1 VAFERLD
8 SVDIAVDHILARVA
22 GPLVVATPLG
32 LGKPNRLIN
41 ALYRRVKDDPSRP
54 LTLYTA
60 LSLERPRVAGG
71 LEGRFAGPF
80 IERHFGADY
89 PDLEYLADLRAGRLP
104 AHVDVR
110 EFYLQSGALLKVER
124 AQRSYTS
131 LNYTHVSRELATR
144 GINLMLQMVARRG
157 ERLSFSSN
165 SDTTLDLLDHLRR
178 QGKPRPLVVCVVHPD
193 LPFLDHDEPLPLDFA
208 DLLVEKPGP
217 AYRLFALP
225 RASVAPAE
233 FALGLH
239 ASALV
244 RDGGSLQIGI
254 GALSDALVHG
264 LILRQR
270 ENGAWRESLQ
280 ALRNGTGTPAIV
292 RDWGGEAPLA
302 AGLYGASEMVMDGF
316 MHLREAGILR
326 RRVWDC
332 LPLEQALADRALG
345 ETLAPGAVEALLE
358 YGVVPHR
365 LDPESV
371 AQLLDWNALP
381 PGCVLEGEHLRLP
394 GGERIGSDLR
404 VEEHRARLD
413 TLMAGRRLRGG
424 RWLHGGFF
432 LGTRPFY
439 DWLRALDGEAWEGL
453 CMARISHINELY
465 GGAEELHRL
474 QRRDA
479 RYFNTCMMQ
488 TLLGAAV
495 SDALED
501 GQVVSGVGGQYNFVA
516 MAHATADGRSVLML
530 RATREAGGKVVS
542 NIVWNYGH
550 ATIPRHLRDVVVTE
564 YGVADLRGA
573 SDEECIQRMLAI
585 ADSRFQDALA
595 ERARAAGKLARD
607 WRIPEAWR
615 GNTPQRLAQALAPLS
630 SRGLLPRFPFGT
642 DLDADEMRLLG
653 ALEWLKRGT
662 ATGGARLRMLARGA
676 LAGAARGEEPR
687 LLQRLALQQ
696 PRGLGQ
702 KLMARLV
709 QVALRETAAGAG

>member
-1 VAFERLD
+1 VAFD
-8 SVDIAVDHILARVA
+8 SVESVEVAVDRVLAAIA

-41 ALYRRVKDDPSRP
+41 ALYRRVKGDPGRP
-54 LTLYTA
+54 LTIYTA

-89 PDLEYLADLRAGRLP
+89 PDLEYITDIRAGTLP
-104 AHVDVR
+104 THVEVR
-110 EFYLQSGALLKVER
+110 EFYMQSGALLRVER

-131 LNYTHVSRELATR
+131 LNYTHVSRELASR
-144 GINLMLQMVARRG
+144 GVNLLLQMVARRG
-157 ERLSFSSN
+157 DRLSFSSN

-178 QGKPRPLVVCVVHPD
+178 MGKPRPYVVCVVHPE

-208 DLLVEKPGP
+208 DLLVEKLGP

-244 RDGGSLQIGI
+244 RDGGTLQIGI

-270 ENGAWRESLQ
+270 ENTGWRLSLD
-280 ALRNGTGTPAIV
+280 ALRNGNGTPAIV
-292 RDWGGEAPLA
+292 RNWGGEAPLA
-302 AGLYGASEMVMDGF
+302 DGLYGASEMVMDGF

-326 RRVWDC
+326 RRVWDFM
-332 LPLEQALADRALG
+332 PLEQALADRAVG

-358 YGVVPHR
+358 YGAIPHR
-365 LDPESV
+365 LDPEAV
-371 AQLLDWNALP
+371 ERLMAWNAIP
-381 PGCVLEGEHLRLP
+381 PGSVLEGDALRLAD
-394 GGERIGSDLR
+394 GRRIGSDLM
-404 VEEHRARLD
+404 VEEHCAQLD
-413 TLMAGRRLRGG
+413 ALMAGRRLRGG

-439 DWLRALDGEAWEGL
+439 QWLQGLAGDEWEGL

-474 QRRDA
+474 QRRDS

-516 MAHATADGRSVLML
+516 MAHATSDGRSVLML
-530 RATREAGGKVVS
+530 RATREAHGRVES

-550 ATIPRHLRDVVVTE
+550 TTIPRHLRDVVVTE
-564 YGVADLRGA
+564 YGVADIRGA
-573 SDEECIQRMLAI
+573 SDEECIQRLLAI
-585 ADSRFQDALA
+585 CDARFQDALA
-595 ERARAAGKLARD
+595 DKARAAGKLARD

-615 GNTPQRLAQALAPLS
+615 RNTPEHLAQALAPLV

-662 ATGGARLRMLARGA
+662 ATPGGRVRMLGRGA

-687 LLQRLALQQ
+687 LLRRLSLQQ
-696 PRGLGQ
+696 PKGLGER
-702 KLMARLV
+702 LMARLV
-709 QVALRETAAGAG
+709 QVALRATGAD

>member
-1 VAFERLD
+1 MAFD
-8 SVDIAVDHILARVA
+8 SVESVEVAVDRVLAAVT

-41 ALYRRVKDDPSRP
+41 ALYRRVKDDPARP

-89 PDLEYLADLRAGRLP
+89 PDLAYLADIRAGTLP
-104 AHVDVR
+104 MHVDVR
-110 EFYLQSGALLKVER
+110 EFYMQSGAMLRVER

-131 LNYTHVSRELATR
+131 LNYTHVSRELASR
-144 GINLMLQMVARRG
+144 GVNLMLQMVARRG
-157 ERLSFSSN
+157 DRLSFSSN

-178 QGKPRPLVVCVVHPD
+178 QGKPRPYVVCVVHPD
-193 LPFLDHDEPLPLDFA
+193 LPFLDHDEPLPLEFA

-244 RDGGSLQIGI
+244 RDGGTLQIGI

-270 ENGAWRESLQ
+270 ENTSWRQSLE
-280 ALRNGTGTPAIV
+280 ALRNGNGTPAIV
-292 RDWGGEAPLA
+292 RDWGGEGPLA
-302 AGLYGASEMVMDGF
+302 DGLYGASEMVMDGF

-326 RRVWDC
+326 RRVWDF
-332 LPLEQALADRALG
+332 LPLEQALADRAVS
-345 ETLAPGAVEALLE
+345 ETLAPGALEALLE
-358 YGVVPHR
+358 YGAIPHR
-365 LDPESV
+365 LDPEAV
-371 AQLLDWNALP
+371 ERLTAWNAIP
-381 PGCVLEGEHLRLP
+381 AGSVLEGDALRLAD
-394 GGERIGSDLR
+394 GRRIGSDLT
-404 VEEHRARLD
+404 VAEHCAQLD
-413 TLMAGRRLRGG
+413 ALMAGRRLRGG

-439 DWLRALDGEAWEGL
+439 QWLQGLSGDAWEGL

-495 SDALED
+495 SDALDD

-516 MAHATADGRSVLML
+516 MAHATSDGRSVLML
-530 RATREAGGKVVS
+530 RATREVRGRVES

-550 ATIPRHLRDVVVTE
+550 TTIPRHLRDVVVTE
-564 YGVADLRGA
+564 YGVADIRGA
-573 SDEECIQRMLAI
+573 SDEECIQRLLAI
-585 ADSRFQDALA
+585 CDSRFQDALA
-595 ERARAAGKLARD
+595 DKARAAGKLARD
-607 WRIPEAWR
+607 WRIPEVWR
-615 GNTPQRLAQALAPLS
+615 RNTPEHLAQALAPLAAH
-630 SRGLLPRFPFGT
+630 GLLPRFPFGT
-642 DLDADEMRLLG
+642 DLDGDEMCLLG

-662 ATGGARLRMLARGA
+662 ATPGGRLRMIGRG
-676 LAGAARGEEPR
+676 LMAGAARGEEPR
-687 LLQRLALQQ
+687 LLQRLALQR
-696 PRGLGQ
+696 PNGLGER
-702 KLMARLV
+702 LMARLV
-709 QVALRETAAGAG
+709 QVALRATRVD